1 MNKLTRMVLLAC
13 AGVTVWAADVNA
25 ILSAGDLQ
33 AKSGNYRN
41 AANFYRAAL
50 KLDPSQAG
58 TYEKLADA
66 YSHLGMNKE
75 AAELLEKEANL
86 LLAKSPATQVAA
98 QQATAQP
105 TTGSAPAKQP
115 AGCSSEAAFKYV
127 VSDRYEGVARRPGGI
142 RVIYQSFEIGPAT
155 PYWDPYNR
163 AVDTKAYPVKTE
175 FTVREFFSDA
185 TEEHDHDER
194 YMCYSD
200 THRECVCTMQT
211 GGRGT
216 GKLRHIPK

>member
-1 MNKLTRMVLLAC
+1 MKQLTRIVLLAC
-13 AGVTVWAADVNA
+13 AGLSMWSADLNA
-25 ILSAGDLQ
+25 IISAGDLQ

-41 AANFYRAAL
+41 AANFYRAAM

-66 YSHLGMNKE
+66 YTHLGMNKE
-75 AAELLEKEANL
+75 AAELLEKEADL
-86 LLAKSPATQVAA
+86 LLAATQVVA
-98 QQATAQP
+98 QQTAQP
-105 TTGSAPAKQP
+105 PANSAPAKQP
-115 AGCSSEAAFKYV
+115 AGCSSEAAFKYI

-142 RVIYQSFEIGPAT
+142 RVTYQSFEVGPAT
-155 PYWDPYNR
+155 TYWDPYNR
-163 AVDTKAYPVKTE
+163 AVDVKAYPVKTE
-175 FTVREFFSDA
+175 FTVREVFSDA

-194 YMCYSD
+194 YMCYED

>member
-142 RVIYQSFEIGPAT
+142 RVIYQSFEVGPAT
-155 PYWDPYNR
+155 TYWDPYNR
-163 AVDTKAYPVKTE
+163 AVDTKV
-175 FTVREFFSDA
+175 
-185 TEEHDHDER
+185 
-194 YMCYSD
+194 
-200 THRECVCTMQT
+200 T
-211 GGRGT
+211 GYDGVHGSRI
-216 GKLRHIPK
+216 L